1 MMLKPKKKRI
11 SGFEVSITIAS
22 TIILLLA
29 FVPIFVMIILSLKSN
44 VQIYG
49 DFFTLPNPIQ
59 WSNYNQAVSKLIPN
73 MVNTLLVVSA
83 ATALTMVLAVLS
95 GYVFACLNFPGKHF
109 LYMMV
114 LSLMM
119 IPGIL
124 ILLPQYSLVQTY
136 GIYNSWLALILPWT
150 SGGQVFG
157 IILCRNYMEGLP
169 GELFES
175 ARLDGCNEL
184 RSLVS
189 IAVPLSKPII
199 ATIVVM
205 KMIDY
210 YNDFIWPLLA
220 IETNAKQVITVAIRV
235 FQSSTGTIYIGT
247 MVAGFVFATIPLF
260 ILFLFTSRLY
270 MEGLT
275 SGAIKG

>member
-1 MMLKPKKKRI
+1 MRKQKIRVPYFNI
-11 SGFEVSITIAS
+11 SITIVT
-22 TIILLLA
+22 TIFLLLA
-29 FVPIFVMIILSLKSN
+29 FVPIFVMLILSLKTN

-49 DFFTLPNPIQ
+49 DFFTLPHPVE
-59 WSNYNQAVSKLIPN
+59 WANYNRAVAKLIPN
-73 MVNTLLVVSA
+73 MINTMVVVSI
-83 ATALTMVLAVLS
+83 ATVITAVLS
-95 GYVFACLNFPGKHF
+95 VMGGYVFARLNFPGKNG
-109 LYMMV
+109 LYLLVLALMMV
-114 LSLMM
+114 
-119 IPGIL
+119 PGVL
-124 ILLPQYSLVQTY
+124 TLTPQYSLIQTY
-136 GIYNSWLALILPWT
+136 NIYNTWWSLLLPWV

-157 IILCRNYMEGLP
+157 ILLCRNYMEGLP

-175 ARLDGCNEL
+175 ARLDGCREL
-184 RSLVS
+184 GALYH

-220 IETNAKQVITVAIRV
+220 IESNAKQVITVAIRV
-235 FQSSTGTIYIGT
+235 FQSANGDVDIGT
-247 MVAGFVFATIPLF
+247 TVAGFVFATIPLF

-275 SGAIKG
+275 SGALKG